1 MYREARVC
9 FVRTVSVDEVTL
21 EGEMD
26 LSVEIEHGWVT
37 LELGGS
43 EEPRRV
49 SVPSEGVAWI
59 LWKGPERYGPT
70 VSRGGI

>member
-1 MYREARVC
+1 M
-9 FVRTVSVDEVTL
+9 TL

-26 LSVEIEHGWVT
+26 LSVELEHGWVT
-37 LELGGS
+37 VDLGGGEDS
-43 EEPRRV
+43 HRV
-49 SVPSEGVAWI
+49 SLPSEGVAWI